1 VTAAGPKIEGENSRR
16 WTQINADK
24 EAAVSATSSDAVSS
38 LLARRRIGCD
48 SATVNLR
55 PSAFIR
61 GYSFTMQDEASY
73 ICGECGEEIVVPV
86 DLSAGSEQEYV
97 EDCPVC
103 CRANVIRIEVDEDG
117 EARAWGELE

>member
-1 VTAAGPKIEGENSRR
+1 MSSFICVSLRR
-16 WTQINADK
+16 F
-24 EAAVSATSSDAVSS
+24 S
-38 LLARRRIGCD
+38 
-48 SATVNLR
+48 
-55 PSAFIR
+55 
-61 GYSFTMQDEASY
+61 TMQDEASY
-73 ICGECGEEIVVPV
+73 VCGECGEEIVVPV